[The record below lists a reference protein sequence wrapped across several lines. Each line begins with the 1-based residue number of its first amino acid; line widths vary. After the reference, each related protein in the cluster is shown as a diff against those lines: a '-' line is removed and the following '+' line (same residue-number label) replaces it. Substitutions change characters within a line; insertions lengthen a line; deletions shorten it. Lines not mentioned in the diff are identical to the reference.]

1 MNYNVKRECWNE
13 KTFNGYEDN
22 PYWRIDFRGLSF
34 GLKDNGMLWSIGN
47 KGITEIDFLD
57 IQRILRECK
66 LEISFELPNILEE
79 DYVLWDKKNNR
90 PVEEWD
96 IIYHYTALIELFNNG
111 MHIEDNEEF
120 VCIKS
125 IPLRWQILY
134 NAEIERSNEIFK
146 HFKK

>member
-66 LEISFELPNILEE
+66 LEISFELPNISRE
-79 DYVLWDKKNNR
+79 DYVLWDTKNNC
-90 PVEEWD
+90 PLEDLD
-96 IIYHYTALIELFNNG
+96 IVYHYTSLIEFLNDG
-111 MHIEDNEEF
+111 MKIKEGEQF
-120 VCIKS
+120 WCITS
-125 IPLRWQILY
+125 IPLRWRILY
-134 NAEIERSNEIFK
+134 NAEIERNK
-146 HFKK
+146 

>member
-47 KGITEIDFLD
+47 QGLSEIDILD
-57 IQRILRECK
+57 IQRIIKECK
-66 LEISFELPNILEE
+66 LEIKFLLPNISRE
-79 DYVLWDKKNNR
+79 DYVLWDIKNNC
-90 PVEEWD
+90 PVEDLD
-96 IIYHYTALIELFNNG
+96 IVYHYTSLIEFLNDG
-111 MHIEDNEEF
+111 MKIKEGEQF
-120 VCIKS
+120 WCIKS

-134 NAEIERSNEIFK
+134 NAEIERNK
-146 HFKK
+146 

>member
-47 KGITEIDFLD
+47 QGLSEIDILD
-57 IQRILRECK
+57 IQRIIKECK
-66 LEISFELPNILEE
+66 LEIRFLLPNISRE
-79 DYVLWDKKNNR
+79 DYVLWDTKNNC
-90 PVEEWD
+90 PVEDLD
-96 IIYHYTALIELFNNG
+96 IVYHYTSLIEFLNDG
-111 MHIEDNEEF
+111 MKIKEGEQF
-120 VCIKS
+120 WCIKS

-134 NAEIERSNEIFK
+134 NAEIERNK
-146 HFKK
+146 

>member
-47 KGITEIDFLD
+47 QGLSEIDILD
-57 IQRILRECK
+57 IQRIIKECK
-66 LEISFELPNILEE
+66 LEIRFLLPNISRE
-79 DYVLWDKKNNR
+79 DYVLWDIKNNC
-90 PVEEWD
+90 PVEDLD
-96 IIYHYTALIELFNNG
+96 IVYHYTSLIEFLNDG
-111 MHIEDNEEF
+111 MKIKEGEQF
-120 VCIKS
+120 WCIKS

-134 NAEIERSNEIFK
+134 NAEIERNK
-146 HFKK
+146 